1 MRFLV
6 SFSGKLKF
14 TGVFLFFYSQRYST
28 HRDLSWPESN
38 LKIQTMKN
46 PYQILGVSKTADQA
60 EIKKS
65 YRKLAKRYHPDLN
78 PGNKNAE
85 KKFKEVSHAFD
96 QIGTEEARAK
106 FDRGE
111 EFEETY
117 QSKGKSSFYDSQHQG
132 GRYSYSFGEDI
143 GGDDFFGNLFGGA
156 RHRDINF
163 PGEDI
168 HYRMEIE
175 FKEAALGSERVIT
188 LADGKNLR
196 VKIPA
201 GIESGKKLRFKGK
214 GNSGIGQG
222 AAGDAY
228 VEIEVKPLQGF
239 ERKGKDIITEL
250 PISFLDAITGGEIEV
265 PTIDGNI
272 MMKIPPG
279 VSTGTKLRI
288 KGRGA
293 GTSDNRGHQIVIL
306 KIVMP
311 KNIDPA
317 LKEAALNLKDQFNYN
332 PRMQ

>member
-1 MRFLV
+1 M
-6 SFSGKLKF
+6 S
-14 TGVFLFFYSQRYST
+14 
-28 HRDLSWPESN
+28 D
-38 LKIQTMKN
+38 
-46 PYQILGVSKTADQA
+46 PYQILGVTKSASQED
-60 EIKKS
+60 IKKS
-65 YRKLAKRYHPDLN
+65 YRKLAKKYHPDLN
-78 PGNKNAE
+78 PGNKEAE

-96 QIGTEEARAK
+96 LIGTEEARAK
-106 FDRGE
+106 FEAGEQAEQQYQGRG
-111 EFEETY
+111 
-117 QSKGKSSFYDSQHQG
+117 GPSFYDTQHDG
-132 GRYSYSFGEDI
+132 GRYSYSFGEEM
-143 GGDDFFGNLFGGA
+143 GGADFFENLFGGA

-168 HYRMEIE
+168 HYKMDVE
-175 FKEAALGSERVIT
+175 FKEAALGSEKVIT

-214 GNSGIGQG
+214 GRAGIGQG

-228 VEIEVKPLQGF
+228 VEINVKPLPGF
-239 ERKGKDIITEL
+239 DRKGKDILTEL

-272 MMKIPPG
+272 MMTIPAG

-293 GTSDNRGHQIVIL
+293 GPAENRGHQIVVL

>member
-1 MRFLV
+1 MN
-6 SFSGKLKF
+6 
-14 TGVFLFFYSQRYST
+14 
-28 HRDLSWPESN
+28 D
-38 LKIQTMKN
+38 
-46 PYQILGVSKTADQA
+46 PYQILGVSKTADQD

-65 YRKLAKRYHPDLN
+65 YRKLAKKYHPDLN
-78 PGNKNAE
+78 PGNKEAE
-85 KKFKEVSHAFD
+85 KKFKAVSHAFD
-96 QIGTEEARAK
+96 QIGTAEARAK

-111 EFEETY
+111 EEEQQY
-117 QSKGKSSFYDSQHQG
+117 QNRGGPSFYDTQHDG
-132 GRYSYSFGEDI
+132 GRYSYSFGEGM
-143 GGDDFFGNLFGGA
+143 GGADFFENLFGGA

-168 HYRMEIE
+168 HYKMDVE
-175 FKEAALGSERVIT
+175 FREAALGSEKVIS
-188 LADGKNLR
+188 LADGKSLR

-214 GNSGIGQG
+214 GRPGIGQG

-228 VEIEVKPLQGF
+228 VEINVKPLEGF
-239 ERKGKDIITEL
+239 SRKGKDIISEL

-272 MMKIPPG
+272 MMTIPAG
-279 VSTGTKLRI
+279 VSTGTRLRI

-293 GTSDNRGHQIVIL
+293 GPADNRGHQIVEL

>member
-1 MRFLV
+1 M
-6 SFSGKLKF
+6 SMS
-14 TGVFLFFYSQRYST
+14 
-28 HRDLSWPESN
+28 D
-38 LKIQTMKN
+38 
-46 PYQILGVSKTADQA
+46 PYQILGVSKTADQE

-65 YRKLAKRYHPDLN
+65 YRKLAKKFHPDLN
-78 PGNKNAE
+78 PGNKEAE

-111 EFEETY
+111 EFEQQY
-117 QSKGKSSFYDSQHQG
+117 QRRGGPSFYDTQHEG
-132 GRYSYSFGEDI
+132 GRYSYSFGDEM
-143 GGDDFFGNLFGGA
+143 GGADFFENLFGGA

-168 HYRMEIE
+168 HYKMDVD
-175 FKEAALGSERVIT
+175 FKEAALGSEKVIT

-201 GIESGKKLRFKGK
+201 GIDSGKKLRFKGK
-214 GNSGIGQG
+214 GRPGIGQG

-228 VEIEVKPLQGF
+228 VEINVKPLEGF
-239 ERKGKDIITEL
+239 TRKGKDILSEL

-272 MMKIPPG
+272 MMTIPAG

-293 GTSDNRGHQIVIL
+293 GPADNRGHQIVVL